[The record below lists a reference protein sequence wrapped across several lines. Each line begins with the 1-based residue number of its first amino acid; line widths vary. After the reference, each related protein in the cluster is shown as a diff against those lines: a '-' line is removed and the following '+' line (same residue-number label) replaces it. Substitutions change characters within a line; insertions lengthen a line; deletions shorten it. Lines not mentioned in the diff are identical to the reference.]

1 MSKFLLGQILSQLLR
16 TAHGRGT
23 VAVNNK
29 RSRHAMVKFYIAD
42 VCFFT
47 YHDKFDKKNI
57 ISQLYYKQQN
67 KIPCIYIYIYT
78 HTCLFISM

>member
-47 YHDKFDKKNI
+47 YHDKFDKKKT
-57 ISQLYYKQQN
+57 LYHNYITNN
-67 KIPCIYIYIYT
+67 KIRYNVYTYIYT